1 MANGQSLPSL
11 DWLLKE
17 IPPAALERPCTNDN
31 FCNLARDITDWKELA
46 PFLGLNEVDENL
58 IEEHSTSPLKRRVQ
72 VLRKWKEKCTLR
84 GKTASYKE
92 LANVFWTLGKADL
105 VEMVGR
111 EAAAQERL
119 GESDRVDE
127 VEEEYASS
135 TKG

>member
-1 MANGQSLPSL
+1 MAGVQLPSL
-11 DWLLKE
+11 DSLLKE
-17 IPPAALERPCTNDN
+17 IPPATLERPCTNDH
-31 FCNLARDITDWKELA
+31 FCNLALVITDWKELA
-46 PFLGLNEVDENL
+46 PFLGLSEVDENL

-92 LANVFWTLGKADL
+92 LAKVFWTLGKVDL
-105 VEMVGR
+105 VEMVAR
-111 EAAAQERL
+111 EAAAQEKL
-119 GESDRVDE
+119 GESEYMDE